1 MSSPTAVCETD
12 KDQQQQNNAAG
23 DVGKTEMS
31 MESALDERS
40 SLTAE
45 GDDIGEEQLQ
55 QNEAVDDAL

>member
-1 MSSPTAVCETD
+1 MSSPTAVRETD